1 LWKTSS
7 HPFVSKI
14 RIHSDCCSRF
24 QQIFDRLRNLN
35 NSEDVYKELYE
46 PDRPSEEGKRPSE
59 EGKRSGKSGKSEKR
73 SRKGAPKSKLTKSSA
88 QSAKR
93 SSRKGGMDSGEGGGG
108 DGDGGGSGGDGDRDL
123 NRMVSTLRIAI
134 PSRMLG
140 TLLLFSLCTLSKD
153 VFICFSMLTFSFRCG
168 G

>member
-1 LWKTSS
+1 MYTRNSTNPTVPVKRGNVPVKRGNEAERVGRVKNEAERGL
-7 HPFVSKI
+7 PNPNLPN
-14 RIHSDCCSRF
+14 R
-24 QQIFDRLRNLN
+24 RLN
-35 NSEDVYKELYE
+35 
-46 PDRPSEEGKRPSE
+46 RPSVHLERVEWTLVRVAEGME
-59 EGKRSGKSGKSEKR
+59 TEVAAEGME
-73 SRKGAPKSKLTKSSA
+73 TEI
-88 QSAKR
+88 QTT
-93 SSRKGGMDSGEGGGG
+93 E
-108 DGDGGGSGGDGDRDL
+108 DL